1 MTLRLDGGATRTFKN
16 IFFINTIFCI
26 PATHNC
32 RGMTLE
38 QAQSIAVLYRR
49 SREPS
54 MPREHARLRRQAS
67 RSPNHSKKLA
77 NKESAMKL
85 AILGVLLTTLIAAT
99 PIAFAQQSSGRAS
112 DQQMQD
118 KSSKKSAHARKHEGK
133 TMGAKPATP
142 DSDNTS
148 VPGAS
153 FDKDDTPKS
162 R

>member
-1 MTLRLDGGATRTFKN
+1 CAAAKTG
-16 IFFINTIFCI
+16 ITIAQ
-26 PATHNC
+26 P
-32 RGMTLE
+32 LE
-38 QAQSIAVLYRR
+38 
-49 SREPS
+49 
-54 MPREHARLRRQAS
+54 
-67 RSPNHSKKLA
+67 KLA
-77 NKESAMKL
+77 NEESAMKL

-99 PIAFAQQSSGRAS
+99 PTAFAQQSSGRAS

>member
-1 MTLRLDGGATRTFKN
+1 
-16 IFFINTIFCI
+16 
-26 PATHNC
+26 
-32 RGMTLE
+32 
-38 QAQSIAVLYRR
+38 
-49 SREPS
+49 
-54 MPREHARLRRQAS
+54 
-67 RSPNHSKKLA
+67 
-77 NKESAMKL
+77 MKL

-99 PIAFAQQSSGRAS
+99 PIAFAQQPSGRAS

-118 KSSKKSAHARKHEGK
+118 KSSKKSVHARKHEGK